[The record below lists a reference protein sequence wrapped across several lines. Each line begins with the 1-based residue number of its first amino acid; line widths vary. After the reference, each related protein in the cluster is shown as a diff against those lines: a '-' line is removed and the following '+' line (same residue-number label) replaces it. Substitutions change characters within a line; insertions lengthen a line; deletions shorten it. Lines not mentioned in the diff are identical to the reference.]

1 MAREAE
7 SLLAECR
14 SMRGR
19 TRDAGGMNRKRADQV
34 ELEMEKKEEERN
46 KNKKTELERATW
58 NGCGWGDT
66 M

>member
-19 TRDAGGMNRKRADQV
+19 TRDGGGMNRKRADQV
-34 ELEMEKKEEERN
+34 ELEMEKKRKKEIKIKKRN
-46 KNKKTELERATW
+46 W
-58 NGCGWGDT
+58 NALLGRVFV
-66 M
+66 